1 LDALEE
7 LDVDLPPFLEPV
19 VVVLG
24 ELGEVGALLD
34 EADCILLLVV
44 VVVVDV
50 GLLLDGAGLG
60 DALGAADGGALS
72 MVIPSA
78 FSFSILFKANSTL
91 RSKELLL

>member
-7 LDVDLPPFLEPV
+7 LDVDLLPFLEPV
-19 VVVLG
+19 VVV
-24 ELGEVGALLD
+24 LGEVGALLD